1 MPILGAIGALWVPK
15 LAQTTKW
22 QKVAKKCGNFAASHG
37 FTIGFAYKT
46 IVFHCI
52 SRTLMKISE
61 NFFVSPNLSIQSAP
75 ITPKIY
81 TKPVLYMIPKSL
93 EQIFEKLFLKKVM
106 GIQK

>member
-1 MPILGAIGALWVPK
+1 MIGALWIPK
-15 LAQTTKW
+15 FGLTTKW
-22 QKVAKKCGNFAASHG
+22 QSGKKMWQFCRFAW
-37 FTIGFAYKT
+37 IYNR
-46 IVFHCI
+46 ICIQNHCI

-61 NFFVSPNLSIQSAP
+61 NFLVSPNLSIQSAP

-106 GIQK
+106 GVQK